1 MLSQQGWDGASSEAG
16 RRKLSPVSAAS
27 GLTIVHTKT
36 SGEAAIYFG
45 GGRIRPSFSCQTT
58 HPHNYVFTPY
68 FDNGSLQTN

>member
-1 MLSQQGWDGASSEAG
+1 MLSQQGWDSVSSEAG
-16 RRKLSPVSAAS
+16 RGKLSPVSAAL
-27 GLTIVHTKT
+27 GLAIAYTKT
-36 SGEAAIYFG
+36 SDEAAVYFR